1 LLQNMQR
8 MKAFIHQQVNWP
20 NFTWKNDE
28 IVNLL
33 SEARN
38 LQGRLI
44 GKMESLGFDLRNE
57 ALLDTLTLDVLKSSE
72 IEGEYLN
79 PDQVRSS
86 IARRL
91 GMEIAGSVE
100 SDRNV
105 DGVVEMMLDAT
116 QNCFKPLTA
125 ERLFDWHA
133 ALFPTG
139 RSGMY
144 KITVADWRKDTTGPM
159 QVVSGALGKEKV
171 HFQAPDSILVEKE
184 MNQFL
189 DWFNNNSK
197 IDLVIKAAIAHLW
210 FVTIHPF
217 EDGNGRI
224 TRALTDML
232 LAQSDKSNQ
241 RFYSMSA
248 QIRIERKEYYE
259 ILEKTQKGNL
269 DITEWIQ
276 WFLNCL
282 INALKS
288 TDSLLIRVLFKAD
301 FWTKHAGVLI
311 NERQKKL
318 LNKLLDGFD
327 GKLTSSKWAKIA
339 KCSKDTAIR
348 DINDLIDKNIL
359 QKEAAGGRSTNYEL
373 KIPVPLFPVP
383 LFLCSSVLLFF
394 ILPLYPVLPLGQ
406 LKIGIPE
413 TKQPLQSF
421 RKDQVAFPGFKVVAY
436 LNRPFWVGHGAAKLL
451 QVSGMG

>member
-1 LLQNMQR
+1 L
-8 MKAFIHQQVNWP
+8 
-20 NFTWKNDE
+20 D
-28 IVNLL
+28 LL

-44 GKMESLGFDLRNE
+44 GKMETLGFDLRNE

-72 IEGEYLN
+72 IEGEFLN

-91 GMEIAGSVE
+91 GMEIAGAVDSDKSVE
-100 SDRNV
+100 
-105 DGVVEMMLDAT
+105 GVVEMMLDAT
-116 QNCFKPLTA
+116 QRCFDPLTA
-125 ERLFDWHA
+125 DRLFGWHA

-159 QVVSGALGKEKV
+159 QVVSGAMGKEKV
-171 HFQAPDSILVEKE
+171 HFQAPDSDLVEKE
-184 MNQFL
+184 MTRFL
-189 DWFNNNSK
+189 NWFNNSK

-224 TRALTDML
+224 TRAVTDML
-232 LAQSDKSNQ
+232 LAQADKSNQ

-248 QIRIERKEYYE
+248 QIRLERKQYYE
-259 ILEKTQKGNL
+259 ILKKTQKGDLN
-269 DITEWIQ
+269 ITDWIV

-288 TDSLLIRVLFKAD
+288 TDSILTKVLFKAD
-301 FWTKHAGVLI
+301 FWQKHIDTVI
-311 NERQKKL
+311 NDRQRKL
-318 LNKLLDGFD
+318 LNRLMDGLD

-339 KCSKDTAIR
+339 KCSKDSAVR
-348 DINDLIDKNIL
+348 DINDLIDKGIL
-359 QKEAAGGRSTNYEL
+359 QRSSRRKKY
-373 KIPVPLFPVP
+373 
-383 LFLCSSVLLFF
+383 
-394 ILPLYPVLPLGQ
+394 ILR
-406 LKIGIPE
+406 
-413 TKQPLQSF
+413 TDRNAS
-421 RKDQVAFPGFKVVAY
+421 
-436 LNRPFWVGHGAAKLL
+436 W
-451 QVSGMG
+451 

>member
-1 LLQNMQR
+1 MTT
-8 MKAFIHQQVNWP
+8 FIHQNDNWP
-20 NFTWKNDE
+20 DFTWRYDE

-86 IARRL
+86 IARKL
-91 GMEIAGSVE
+91 GIEIAGAVE

-116 QNCFKPLTA
+116 QNCFKPLTT

-144 KITVADWRKDTTGPM
+144 RITVADWRKDTTGPM
-159 QVVSGALGKEKV
+159 QVVSGALGKEKA

-189 DWFNNNSK
+189 DWFNNNLKISHDTNINYGVRDSSA

-248 QIRIERKEYYE
+248 QIRVDRKQYYE

-269 DITEWIQ
+269 EITEWIK

-282 INALKS
+282 INSLKL
-288 TDSLLIRVLFKAD
+288 TDSTLLKVSSKAD
-301 FWTKHAGVLI
+301 FWTKHSKALI

-359 QKEAAGGRSTNYEL
+359 QKEAAGGRSTNYEI
-373 KIPVPLFPVP
+373 K
-383 LFLCSSVLLFF
+383 
-394 ILPLYPVLPLGQ
+394 
-406 LKIGIPE
+406 E
-413 TKQPLQSF
+413 
-421 RKDQVAFPGFKVVAY
+421 
-436 LNRPFWVGHGAAKLL
+436 
-451 QVSGMG
+451 

>member
-1 LLQNMQR
+1 MQIMRR
-8 MKAFIHQQVNWP
+8 MKAYIHQNDHWP
-20 NFTWKNDE
+20 NFTWKTDE
-28 IVNLL
+28 IINLL
-33 SEARN
+33 AEARN
-38 LQGRLI
+38 LQGRLMA
-44 GKMESLGFDLRNE
+44 KMESLGFDLRNE

-79 PDQVRSS
+79 AEQVRSS

-100 SDRNV
+100 PDRNV

-116 QNCFKPLTA
+116 QHCFKPLTA

-144 KITVADWRKDTTGPM
+144 KIIVADWRKDTTGPM
-159 QVVSGALGKEKV
+159 QIVSGAMGKEKV
-171 HFQAPDSILVEKE
+171 HFQAPDSSLVENE
-184 MNQFL
+184 MKQFL
-189 DWFNNNSK
+189 NWFNTDSK

-217 EDGNGRI
+217 ENGNGRI
-224 TRALTDML
+224 ARALTDMP

-248 QIRIERKEYYE
+248 QIRLERKEYYN

-269 DITEWIQ
+269 DITAWIK

-282 INALKS
+282 IKALKS
-288 TDSLLIRVLFKAD
+288 TDSILISVLFKAD
-301 FWTKHAGVLI
+301 FWFKHATTLM
-311 NERQKKL
+311 NERQKKML
-318 LNKLLDGFD
+318 TKLLDGFD
-327 GKLTSSKWAKIA
+327 GKLTSSKWAKIT

-348 DINDLIDKNIL
+348 DINDLMDKNIL
-359 QKEAAGGRSTNYEL
+359 QKETAGGRSTNYTL
-373 KIPVPLFPVP
+373 K
-383 LFLCSSVLLFF
+383 
-394 ILPLYPVLPLGQ
+394 
-406 LKIGIPE
+406 K
-413 TKQPLQSF
+413 
-421 RKDQVAFPGFKVVAY
+421 
-436 LNRPFWVGHGAAKLL
+436 
-451 QVSGMG
+451 

>member
-1 LLQNMQR
+1 MQIMHR
-8 MKAFIHQQVNWP
+8 MKAFIHQKDNWP
-20 NFTWKNDE
+20 EFTWNSNDFLD
-28 IVNLL
+28 LL

-44 GKMESLGFDLRNE
+44 GKMETLGFDLRNE
-57 ALLDTLTLDVLKSSE
+57 AILDTLTLDVLKSSE
-72 IEGEYLN
+72 IEGEFLN

-91 GMEIAGSVE
+91 GMEIAGAVE
-100 SDRNV
+100 SDRSV
-105 DGVVEMMLDAT
+105 ERVVGMMIDAT
-116 QNCFKPLTA
+116 QNCFAPLTVD
-125 ERLFDWHA
+125 RLFNWHA

-159 QVVSGALGKEKV
+159 QVVSGAMGKEKV
-171 HFQAPDSILVEKE
+171 HFQAPDSDVVEKE
-184 MNQFL
+184 MTRFI
-189 DWFNNNSK
+189 DWFNNSK
-197 IDLVIKAAIAHLW
+197 IDLVIKAAIAHIW

-248 QIRIERKEYYE
+248 QIRLERKQYYE
-259 ILEKTQKGNL
+259 ILEITQKGNL
-269 DITEWIQ
+269 DITNWII

-288 TDSLLIRVLFKAD
+288 TNSILTRVLFKAD
-301 FWTKHAGVLI
+301 FWQKHIDTAI
-311 NERQKKL
+311 NDRQRKL
-318 LNKLLDGFD
+318 LNKLMDDFD

-339 KCSKDTAIR
+339 KCSKDSAVR
-348 DINDLIDKNIL
+348 DINDLIEKGIL
-359 QKEAAGGRSTNYEL
+359 QKEPAGGRSTNYEL
-373 KIPVPLFPVP
+373 
-383 LFLCSSVLLFF
+383 
-394 ILPLYPVLPLGQ
+394 
-406 LKIGIPE
+406 IGMPAGN
-413 TKQPLQSF
+413 TQ
-421 RKDQVAFPGFKVVAY
+421 Y
-436 LNRPFWVGHGAAKLL
+436 T
-451 QVSGMG
+451 

>member
-1 LLQNMQR
+1 LRIKQR
-8 MKAFIHQQVNWP
+8 MKVYIHQQDNWP
-20 NFTWKNDE
+20 HFTWKNDE

-33 SEARN
+33 SETRN

-44 GKMESLGFDLRNE
+44 GKMESLGFDLKNE
-57 ALLDTLTLDVLKSSE
+57 AILDTLTLDVIKTSE
-72 IEGEYLN
+72 IEGEFLN
-79 PDQVRSS
+79 SDQVRSS
-86 IARRL
+86 IARKL
-91 GMEIAGSVE
+91 GMEIVGSVE

-116 QNCFKPLTA
+116 QNCFSPLTVD
-125 ERLFDWHA
+125 RLFDWHA

-139 RSGMY
+139 RSGLY
-144 KITVADWRKDTTGPM
+144 KIDVGDWRKDTTGPM
-159 QVVSGALGKEKV
+159 QVVSGAMGKEKV
-171 HFQAPDSILVEKE
+171 HFQAPNSALVEEE
-184 MNQFL
+184 MNVFL
-189 DWFNNNSK
+189 DWFNNHLNT
-197 IDLVIKAAIAHLW
+197 DLVIKAAIAHFW

-217 EDGNGRI
+217 EDGNGRVA
-224 TRALTDML
+224 RALTDML
-232 LAQSDKSNQ
+232 LAQSDKSTQ

-248 QIRIERKEYYE
+248 QIRIERKGYYD
-259 ILEKTQKGNL
+259 ILEKTQKGKL

-288 TDSLLIRVLFKAD
+288 TDSVLVKVLFKAS
-301 FWTKHAGVLI
+301 FWTKHAETPL

-339 KCSKDTAIR
+339 KCSKDSAIR

-373 KIPVPLFPVP
+373 I
-383 LFLCSSVLLFF
+383 SV
-394 ILPLYPVLPLGQ
+394 
-406 LKIGIPE
+406 
-413 TKQPLQSF
+413 
-421 RKDQVAFPGFKVVAY
+421 
-436 LNRPFWVGHGAAKLL
+436 N
-451 QVSGMG
+451 

>member
-1 LLQNMQR
+1 MTQ
-8 MKAFIHQQVNWP
+8 FIHQKSDWP

-33 SEARN
+33 GEARN

-79 PDQVRSS
+79 PGQVRSS
-86 IARRL
+86 IARKL
-91 GMEIAGSVE
+91 GMEIAGSVA

-116 QNCFKPLTA
+116 QNCFQPLTP
-125 ERLFDWHA
+125 ERLFNWHA

-144 KITVADWRKDTTGPM
+144 KITVGDWRKDLNGPM
-159 QVVSGALGKEKV
+159 QVVSGAMGKEKV
-171 HFQAPDSILVEKE
+171 HFQAPAAFIVEKE
-184 MNQFL
+184 MHQFL
-189 DWFNNNSK
+189 DWFNDHSEILRPNGTRHHETNP

-224 TRALTDML
+224 TRALTDLL
-232 LAQSDKSNQ
+232 LAQSDKTNQ

-248 QIRIERKEYYE
+248 QIRIERKHYYE
-259 ILEKTQKGNL
+259 LLEKTQKGSL
-269 DITEWIQ
+269 DVTEWLV

-288 TDSLLIRVLFKAD
+288 TDATLLNVLFKAD
-301 FWTKHAGVLI
+301 FWTKHAQTVI
-311 NERQKKL
+311 NERQRKL
-318 LNKLLDGFD
+318 LNRLLDGFD

-348 DINDLIDKNIL
+348 DLNDLIDKNIL
-359 QKEAAGGRSTNYEL
+359 KKDPAGGRSTNYEL
-373 KIPVPLFPVP
+373 V
-383 LFLCSSVLLFF
+383 
-394 ILPLYPVLPLGQ
+394 
-406 LKIGIPE
+406 
-413 TKQPLQSF
+413 
-421 RKDQVAFPGFKVVAY
+421 
-436 LNRPFWVGHGAAKLL
+436 N
-451 QVSGMG
+451 

>member
-1 LLQNMQR
+1 
-8 MKAFIHQQVNWP
+8 
-20 NFTWKNDE
+20 
-28 IVNLL
+28 
-33 SEARN
+33 
-38 LQGRLI
+38 
-44 GKMESLGFDLRNE
+44 
-57 ALLDTLTLDVLKSSE
+57 
-72 IEGEYLN
+72 
-79 PDQVRSS
+79 
-86 IARRL
+86 
-91 GMEIAGSVE
+91 
-100 SDRNV
+100 
-105 DGVVEMMLDAT
+105 MMLDAT

-144 KITVADWRKDTTGPM
+144 KITVADWRKDTADPM
-159 QVVSGALGKEKV
+159 QVVSGAMGKEKV
-171 HFQAPDSILVEKE
+171 HFQAPDSLLVENE
-184 MNQFL
+184 MNLFL
-189 DWFNNNSK
+189 DWFNNNTV

-259 ILEKTQKGNL
+259 ILEKSQKGNL
-269 DITEWIQ
+269 DITAWIK

-288 TDSLLIRVLFKAD
+288 TDSVLIRVLSKAE
-301 FWTKHAGVLI
+301 FWSKHANTSI
-311 NERQKKL
+311 NERQKNL

-348 DINDLIDKNIL
+348 DINDLIDKNML

-373 KIPVPLFPVP
+373 K
-383 LFLCSSVLLFF
+383 
-394 ILPLYPVLPLGQ
+394 
-406 LKIGIPE
+406 K
-413 TKQPLQSF
+413 
-421 RKDQVAFPGFKVVAY
+421 
-436 LNRPFWVGHGAAKLL
+436 
-451 QVSGMG
+451 

>member
-1 LLQNMQR
+1 M
-8 MKAFIHQQVNWP
+8 FIHQNSNWP
-20 NFTWKNDE
+20 YFTWRNDE
-28 IVNLL
+28 ILNLL

-57 ALLDTLTLDVLKSSE
+57 ALLDTLTLDVLKTSE

-79 PDQVRSS
+79 PEQVRSS
-86 IARRL
+86 IARKL

-116 QNCFKPLTA
+116 QNCFKPLTS

-144 KITVADWRKDTTGPM
+144 KIIVGDWRKDTTGPM
-159 QVVSGALGKEKV
+159 QVVSGVLGKEKV
-171 HFQAPDSILVEKE
+171 HFQAPDSIVIAKE
-184 MNQFL
+184 MSQFL

-197 IDLVIKAAIAHLW
+197 VDLVLKAAIAHLW

-248 QIRIERKEYYE
+248 QIRLERKQYYE
-259 ILEKTQKGNL
+259 ILEQTQKGNL
-269 DITEWIQ
+269 DITEWIE
-276 WFLNCL
+276 WFLKCL
-282 INALKS
+282 INSLKS
-288 TDSLLIRVLFKAD
+288 TDANLLKVLFKAD
-301 FWTKHAGVLI
+301 FWANHSNTPI
-311 NERQKKL
+311 NDRQKKL

-339 KCSKDTAIR
+339 KFSRDTAIR
-348 DINDLIDKNIL
+348 DINDLIDKNML

-373 KIPVPLFPVP
+373 K
-383 LFLCSSVLLFF
+383 
-394 ILPLYPVLPLGQ
+394 
-406 LKIGIPE
+406 
-413 TKQPLQSF
+413 
-421 RKDQVAFPGFKVVAY
+421 R
-436 LNRPFWVGHGAAKLL
+436 
-451 QVSGMG
+451 